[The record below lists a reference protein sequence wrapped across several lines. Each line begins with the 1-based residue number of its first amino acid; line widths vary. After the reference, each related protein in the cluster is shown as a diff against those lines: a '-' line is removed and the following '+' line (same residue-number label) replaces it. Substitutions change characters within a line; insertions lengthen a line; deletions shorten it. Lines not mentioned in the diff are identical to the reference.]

1 VGGIVSEA
9 ARPANASV
17 VLEERNGAVLTIRL
31 NRPDR
36 LNALNVELG
45 TALALALRR
54 ASDDDAVRAVVLTG
68 AGRAFCGGGDVG
80 LLRDARTRHA
90 TNELAALIGSGKEIV
105 LLLATMHKPVLA
117 AVNGPAAGGG
127 ANLALACDL
136 RIASE
141 QANFGQSFAK
151 LGLYPDFGGTF
162 YLPRL
167 VGPARAAEL
176 FYSGEMISAAE
187 CLRLGIYNRV
197 VPADQF
203 AAETKSAAAALASG
217 PPIAARLV
225 KERLFG
231 SSRAELEKALDEE
244 IQRQI
249 ECFNSEDCAEGL
261 AAFFEKRRPQF
272 RGK

>member
-1 VGGIVSEA
+1 MSEA
-9 ARPANASV
+9 ARPASENLI
-17 VLEERNGAVLTIRL
+17 LEERDGSVLTIRL

-45 TALALALRR
+45 AALAASLRR
-54 ASDDDAVRAVVLTG
+54 AGDDATVRAVVLTG

-80 LLRDARTRHA
+80 VLRDARTRNA
-90 TNELAALIGSGKEIV
+90 SNELAALVSSGKDIV
-105 LLLATMHKPVLA
+105 LTLATMPKPVLA
-117 AVNGPAAGGG
+117 SVNGPAAGGG
-127 ANLALACDL
+127 ANLAIACDF

-197 VPADQF
+197 VPADQLV
-203 AAETKSAAAALASG
+203 AETKTAAAALAAG
-217 PPIAARLV
+217 PPIAARFV

-231 SSRAELEKALDEE
+231 SNRAELEKALDEE
-244 IQRQI
+244 IRRQV

-261 AAFFEKRRPQF
+261 ASFFEKRRPQF
-272 RGK
+272 SGK